1 MRMFVAIDCNGEKEY
16 FRRLQGMLPR
26 DGVKNAD
33 DFHVTLRFL
42 GEVMPDG
49 VEVIKGAL
57 RAVKFLPFSFSLD
70 SIGFFPDE
78 KTPKVV
84 WIGIW
89 PKEATIMLQQQIE
102 KQLEGLFDKF
112 NREKHF
118 EPHITLARVKN
129 KNALFGDVGD
139 ISVEKRRIGISDFHL
154 MESSLTPTGSLYRR
168 ILTVPAQ
175 GGEQQSF

>member
-33 DFHVTLRFL
+33 DFHVTLMFL

-89 PKEATIMLQQQIE
+89 PKEDTIMLQQQIE
-102 KQLEGLFDKF
+102 KRLEGFFDKF
-112 NREKHF
+112 DKEKRF
-118 EPHITLARVKN
+118 EPHITLGAVGINESQPALANVRKNLRSITGARFPVSGFI
-129 KNALFGDVGD
+129 AMLY
-139 ISVEKRRIGISDFHL
+139 EKDSGEKSAQ
-154 MESSLTPTGSLYRR
+154 LTRKVTIKL
-168 ILTVPAQ
+168 L
-175 GGEQQSF
+175 

>member
-33 DFHVTLRFL
+33 DFHVTLMFL

-89 PKEATIMLQQQIE
+89 PKEDTIMLQQQIE
-102 KQLEGLFDKF
+102 KRLEGFFDKF
-112 NREKHF
+112 DKEKRF
-118 EPHITLARVKN
+118 EPHITLARVKDN
-129 KNALFGDVGD
+129 KAFFRDVRNVA
-139 ISVEKRRIGISDFHL
+139 VEKRRIEVSEFHL
-154 MESSLTPTGSLYRR
+154 MESTLTPTGSLYRR

-175 GGEQQSF
+175 GGE